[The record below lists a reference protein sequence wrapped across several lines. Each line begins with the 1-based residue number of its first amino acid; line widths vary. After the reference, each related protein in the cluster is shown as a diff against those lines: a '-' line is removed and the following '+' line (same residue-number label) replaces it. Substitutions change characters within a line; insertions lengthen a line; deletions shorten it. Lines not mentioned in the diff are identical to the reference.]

1 MKEKLV
7 LFAWILL
14 IPALA
19 YSQSNGKAGVE
30 YFNQPSPGLTSVIF
44 APGVVSLP
52 DRFEFGS
59 VFSKNG
65 KEFYYAIN
73 QNNKAEILTM
83 KREGNGWSKPESL
96 VVHDTYSFND
106 PFLSPDEKRLYFISD
121 MPLSGT
127 GEKKK
132 DFDIWYIERKGKQWS
147 KPIHTGAKIN
157 SDKNEYYISFS
168 KDGTLYFSSGRN
180 AAENNPDDH
189 DIYRAKNEKGEF
201 QTPEKLGPSV
211 NTSSYEGDVFIA
223 PDGSYLIFCS
233 SRPGGFGRCDLYI
246 SFSKPDGSWTE
257 AKNMGK
263 AINEELS
270 EYCPFVSADGKYLF
284 FTAKQDIKWIEARV
298 IETLK

>member
-1 MKEKLV
+1 MLSQ
-7 LFAWILL
+7 A
-14 IPALA
+14 
-19 YSQSNGKAGVE
+19 QSNGKTNVK

-44 APGVVSLP
+44 APEVVSLP

-73 QNNKAEILTM
+73 QNNKAQILTM
-83 KREGNGWSKPESL
+83 KREGNGWSKSEPL

-132 DFDIWYIERKGKQWS
+132 DFDIWYIERKGNQWS
-147 KPIHTGAKIN
+147 KPIHTGTKIN

-180 AAENNPDDH
+180 APESNPDDH
-189 DIYRAKNEKGEF
+189 DIYMSKNKNGEF
-201 QTPEKLGPSV
+201 QTPEKLGSSV
-211 NTSSYEGDVFIA
+211 NTSSYEGDVFID
-223 PDGSYLIFCS
+223 PDGAYLIFCS

-246 SFSKPDGSWTE
+246 CFSKADGTWTE

-284 FTAKQDIKWIEARV
+284 FTAKQDIKWVDAR
-298 IETLK
+298 IIDTLK